1 MPLLES
7 GTITMDHLIKRSAK
21 NGRVTEKG
29 PLFKINSRDLSL
41 IFPEPVKYSLI

>member
-1 MPLLES
+1 MPLLEN

-21 NGRVTEKG
+21 NGRVSEKG

-41 IFPEPVKYSLI
+41 IFPAPIKYSLL